1 MAKIRNANPKNSS
14 GGFVRMIGNEQL
26 ATIFTKAQSTVI
38 TNGTELEKII
48 TERAKPVLDLDKF
61 IEDCENLKVEN
72 GTYLCSKKVVKASSY
87 KLAHH
92 EPDFLALTVNV
103 AKNICYVVELKD
115 GFSFDT
121 KKSVAE
127 KEMLQVFVNHIAPKI
142 PFRTK
147 YYICCFNQSD
157 KDMIENGFKGVF
169 SSDEILT
176 GREFCE
182 ILGIDYDAIV
192 NMRNKD
198 CADNLQY
205 VLEKLT
211 EIKEVCDAVTS
222 VKRKRIIENEFYD

>member
-127 KEMLQVFVNHIAPKI
+127 KEMLQDRK
-142 PFRTK
+142 
-147 YYICCFNQSD
+147 
-157 KDMIENGFKGVF
+157 
-169 SSDEILT
+169 
-176 GREFCE
+176 
-182 ILGIDYDAIV
+182 
-192 NMRNKD
+192 
-198 CADNLQY
+198 
-205 VLEKLT
+205 
-211 EIKEVCDAVTS
+211 S
-222 VKRKRIIENEFYD
+222 VV